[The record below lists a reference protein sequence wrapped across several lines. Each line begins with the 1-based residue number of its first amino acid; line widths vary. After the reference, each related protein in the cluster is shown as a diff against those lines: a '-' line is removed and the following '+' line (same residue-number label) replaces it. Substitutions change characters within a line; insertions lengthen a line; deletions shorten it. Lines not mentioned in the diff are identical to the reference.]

1 MDERGEREGE
11 ERKRGRRGKKEMDVI
26 INILSFLP
34 SAFFLSSV
42 CWSSRLTFDLGPIS
56 GSVSSTSLTVS
67 LGFSCSS
74 NLDLFC
80 LNFSNFSN

>member
-1 MDERGEREGE
+1 MDEGGEREGE
-11 ERKRGRRGKKEMDVI
+11 ERKKRKKMDVI